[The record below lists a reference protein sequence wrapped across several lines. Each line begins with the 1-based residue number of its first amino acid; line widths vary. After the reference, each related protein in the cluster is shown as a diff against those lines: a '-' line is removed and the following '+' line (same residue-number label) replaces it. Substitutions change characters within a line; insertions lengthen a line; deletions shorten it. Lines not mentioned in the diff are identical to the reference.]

1 VSLKLGHKIFLLV
14 SVPLVF
20 ILVVI
25 ALFAYVQRSSV
36 LADAA
41 ADHSDAVLAQSGM
54 LWEKLL
60 DAEDNGRGY
69 ILTRDAVFL
78 ERFHGSNLQVPQV
91 SRDLEQ
97 FVSDNPPQ
105 ENKAHAL
112 GLTAALRLRY
122 LETSIALVQARAGS
136 QSDQIKILAGGSR
149 IMDAIRTQLT
159 TFDKEELRLQSG
171 RDATRARSLE
181 TFNKLLVLSTIIA
194 FVLSLLIMQTFSR
207 ILVRRLAELGDAARE
222 FAEGGTFRNAAPG
235 SDEISQLHR
244 SFYTMTET
252 LAQKQT
258 VLARYQLMVK
268 SARDVILFVT
278 CDDLRIIDANDA
290 ALDAY
295 GYDRAELLS
304 MTMRELRTPDTH
316 AIHDY
321 ELKNADAGHTLFE
334 SRHRRKDGITFPVEV
349 AGSSA
354 EIDGHRV
361 LLTVVRDVSERK
373 RAENEHEKFF
383 DRSNDLMGV
392 ANLEGIFSRINI
404 AWQCA
409 LGYTIEELTHK
420 PFLQLVH
427 PDDRKRAAS
436 VLAGL
441 NRGDAISSFENRFVR
456 NDGSCVWLAWS
467 AIPSLDEGLIYI
479 VARDVTKR
487 KEIED
492 ELALSRDQA
501 MEASLLK
508 SQFLAN
514 MSHEIRTP
522 MNGIVATSE
531 LLLRSRLDGDE
542 REYAGIISESAHA
555 LLKIINQILDL
566 SKLEASKL
574 ELESAEFSSLTV
586 AESVTE
592 LLKVQAAQKKL
603 SLHTFVAED
612 VPQIV
617 RGDAGRLRQILLNL
631 MGNAL
636 KFTER
641 GAVSLRVS
649 VQADDASQVT
659 LRFAVADTG
668 IGLSSSTR
676 ERLFEPFIQADGS
689 NSRKFDGTG
698 LGLSISKRLVELM
711 HGEIGVESE
720 LGVGSTFWFSAR
732 FTKAEAV
739 AQQMQYPPLRGRRLL
754 IVDSELT
761 SRDIFAQYARS
772 WGIRSAATSDATDV
786 MALLRQGVDAG
797 DPFHFLIVDLSTA
810 DVEAWRLSELIA
822 GDASLSAT
830 RLILATT
837 LDAYER
843 IQTSDNFAAY
853 LSKPVRQSQLLDCLV
868 SATESAR
875 SKPVAAEKVAPA
887 APKRVAGHIA
897 VAGGGAARILLAEDH
912 AINRR
917 IAFAQLKELGM
928 QADLATNGREAID
941 AYERNRY
948 DIILMDCQMPEV
960 DGFAATRAIRAIQAR
975 DGGDVRIIAMTA
987 NAMEGD
993 RRACIEAGMDDYLSK
1008 PVDLDRLRDALLSMQ
1023 GRSGKP
1029 DGLHDGGSS
1038 QVGSAPRV
1046 LDSGRL
1052 RQVFHDDGE
1061 AIREAL
1067 ELTMLEC
1074 RPLAAT
1080 LQSAVVGMDSV
1091 AALHAAHKFK
1101 GICGNV
1107 GATELADIGLH
1118 IERAVKSADW
1128 PAAQLGC
1135 NGLEGGLYRF
1145 DAAATAVQSEIGE
1158 SPMRE
1163 AL

>member
-14 SVPLVF
+14 SVPLLF
-20 ILVVI
+20 ILVAI
-25 ALFAYVQRSSV
+25 ALFALAQQRSV
-36 LADAA
+36 AADAA
-41 ADHSDAVLAQSGM
+41 ADHSNAVLAQSAM
-54 LWEKLL
+54 LWERTL
-60 DAEDNGRGY
+60 DAEDNARGY
-69 ILTRDAVFL
+69 ILTRDPIYL
-78 ERFHGSNLQVPQV
+78 ERFHRSASQMPLL

-97 FVSDNPPQ
+97 LVIDNPPQ
-105 ENKAHAL
+105 ASKADAL
-112 GLTAALRLRY
+112 GITEADQLRY
-122 LETSIALVQARAGS
+122 LETSIASVHARTRS
-136 QSDQIKILAGGSR
+136 QSERIKTLAGGSR
-149 IMDAIRTQLT
+149 AMDALQSQLT
-159 TFDKEELRLQSG
+159 TFDNEELRLQSV
-171 RDATRARSLE
+171 RDATMARSLDS
-181 TFNKLLVLSTIIA
+181 FNALLVLSTIVA

-207 ILVRRLAELGDAARE
+207 ILVRRLAALGDDAQA
-222 FAEGGTFRNAAPG
+222 FADGGPFGTSASNG
-235 SDEISQLHR
+235 SDEISLLHH
-244 SFYTMTET
+244 SFNEMSESM
-252 LAQKQT
+252 AEKQT

-268 SARDVILFVT
+268 SARDVILFVS

-290 ALDAY
+290 ALNAY
-295 GYDRAELLS
+295 GYDRAELLA
-304 MTMRELRTPDTH
+304 MTIRDLRTPDSH

-334 SRHRRKDGITFPVEV
+334 SRHRRKDGSTFPVEV

-392 ANLEGIFSRINI
+392 ANAEGIFSRINV
-404 AWQCA
+404 AWQYA
-409 LGYTIEELTHK
+409 LGYTIEELTNK

-427 PDDRKRAAS
+427 PDDRRRAES

-441 NRGDAISSFENRFVR
+441 NRGNAISSFENRFVR
-456 NDGSCVWLAWS
+456 NNGSFVWLAWS

-487 KEIED
+487 KEIES

-531 LLLRSRLDGDE
+531 LLLRSRLDDEE

-603 SLHTFVAED
+603 SLHTFVAES

-649 VQADDASQVT
+649 VQADEASHVT

-668 IGLSSSTR
+668 IGLSPSTR

-720 LGVGSTFWFSAR
+720 IGVGSTFWFTAR
-732 FTKAEAV
+732 FAKAGAA
-739 AQQMQYPPLRGRRLL
+739 AQHGQDPPLRGRRML
-754 IVDSELT
+754 IVDSEPT
-761 SRDIFAQYARS
+761 SRDVFAQYARS

-786 MALLRQGVDAG
+786 MTLLREGVDSG
-797 DPFHFLIVDLSTA
+797 DPFHFLIVDLMTA
-810 DVEAWRLSELIA
+810 DVDAWRVSAQIA
-822 GDASLSAT
+822 ADASLSAT
-830 RLILATT
+830 KLILATT

-843 IQTSDNFAAY
+843 VQTSDNFAAI
-853 LSKPVRQSQLLDCLV
+853 LSKPVRQSQLLDCLLT
-868 SATESAR
+868 ATDSVR
-875 SKPVAAEKVAPA
+875 PKPVASEKDAPVV
-887 APKRVAGHIA
+887 PKLAVGQIAIAGS
-897 VAGGGAARILLAEDH
+897 GSARILLAEDH

-917 IAFAQLKELGM
+917 IAIAQLKELGLK
-928 QADLATNGREAID
+928 ADLATNGREAID

-975 DGGDVRIIAMTA
+975 DGGDVRIVAMTA

-1008 PVDLDRLRDALLSMQ
+1008 PVELDRLRDALLPNQSQSGTTMASHE
-1023 GRSGKP
+1023 GRSSRFIREP
-1029 DGLHDGGSS
+1029 C
-1038 QVGSAPRV
+1038 V

-1052 RQVFHDDGE
+1052 RQVFRGDAG

-1067 ELTMLEC
+1067 ELTMAEC
-1074 RPLAAT
+1074 RPLAST
-1080 LQSAVVGMDSV
+1080 LQSAIVGMESDV
-1091 AALHAAHKFK
+1091 ATHAAHKLK

-1107 GATELADIGLH
+1107 GATELATIGTY

-1128 PAAQLGC
+1128 PGAQVACNELEAAL
-1135 NGLEGGLYRF
+1135 NRLE
-1145 DAAATAVQSEIGE
+1145 AAASAGE
-1158 SPMRE
+1158 SPLRT